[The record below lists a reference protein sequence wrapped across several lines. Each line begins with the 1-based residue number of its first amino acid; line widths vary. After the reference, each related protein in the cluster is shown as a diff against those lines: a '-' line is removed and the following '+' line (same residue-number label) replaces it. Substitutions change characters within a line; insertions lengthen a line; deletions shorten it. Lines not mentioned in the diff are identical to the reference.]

1 MATHREVE
9 RKYDVG
15 EDFRLP
21 ELSVDGVVVGA
32 PVVHDLSATYF
43 DTADYRLARARI
55 TLRRR
60 TGGADAGWHLKLPRL
75 DGTRDEV
82 HVPLGRSTKPPASL
96 VSKVRVHVRDVAL
109 QPVASIRTTRT
120 AYPLLGAGGNGDA
133 PASAVLAE
141 VADDVVTAQA
151 LGDTVT
157 LTSWREVEVELV
169 TGEPAILDTVE
180 HVLLDGGAAP
190 ASGPSKLARV
200 LAERVP
206 HTTGAS
212 HTDGSSGEV
221 QRKQS
226 KKKRKHVQ
234 PTAGDVVLA
243 HISAQAQALM
253 TADPWV
259 RADKHDAVHKMRVA
273 TRRLR
278 SALST
283 FRPYLDRERTDPLRD
298 ELRWL
303 AGVLGDARDAE
314 VMHARLRAA
323 LDAVSGEV
331 SDPASSVAGD
341 RVDADLLGRYRQA
354 HAEAVRVL
362 DGQRYFRL
370 LDALDAVVTD
380 PPFTDRASRPATKE
394 LPARVRKTWRSLE
407 ALAAAAD
414 AATDAGERETALHEV
429 RKAAKRARY
438 AGEALT
444 PAFGEDAARFAAAME
459 SLQEVLGDIQDSVV
473 TRAELRAMAARAHA
487 AGEDTFPYGRLAGLE
502 EARAERIAEDYA
514 DALRAAARTA
524 RKSWPR

>member
-1 MATHREVE
+1 MAVHQEIE
-9 RKYDVG
+9 RKYDVA

-21 ELSVDGVVVGA
+21 DLSVDGVVVGS
-32 PVVHDLSATYF
+32 PVVHELSATYF
-43 DTADYRLARARI
+43 DTADYRLARARV

-82 HVPLGRSTKPPASL
+82 HAPLGRSAKPPPSL
-96 VSKVRVHVRDVAL
+96 LSKVRVHVRDAAL

-120 AYPLLGAGGNGDA
+120 AYPLVDAAADGGAA
-133 PASAVLAE
+133 AVLAE

-151 LGDTVT
+151 LGEQVT

-169 TGEPAILDTVE
+169 TGEPAVLDAVE
-180 HVLLDGGAAP
+180 SALLDGGAVP

-200 LAERVP
+200 LADRVP
-206 HTTGAS
+206 QGGAAAAGAATGREGRGAK
-212 HTDGSSGEV
+212 G
-221 QRKQS
+221 
-226 KKKRKHVQ
+226 KKARTVAKR
-234 PTAGDVVLA
+234 TAGDVVLA
-243 HISAQAQALM
+243 HVGAQVRALQN
-253 TADPWV
+253 ADPWV
-259 RADKHDAVHKMRVA
+259 RADEHDAVHKMRVA

-283 FRPYLDRERTDPLRD
+283 FRPYVDRERTDPLRD

-314 VMHARLRAA
+314 VMHARLCASLEAA
-323 LDAVSGEV
+323 AEGQPAADQ
-331 SDPASSVAGD
+331 ASSAAAE

-354 HAEAVRVL
+354 HAEVVRVL
-362 DGQRYFRL
+362 DGKRYFRL
-370 LDALDAVVTD
+370 LDGLDAVVAD
-380 PPFTDRASRPATKE
+380 PPLSERASRPAAKE
-394 LPARVRKTWRSLE
+394 LPARARRTWRALE

-414 AATDAGERETALHEV
+414 AAADPGERETALHEV

-444 PAFGEDAARFAAAME
+444 PAFGADAAGFATAME

-473 TRAELRAMAARAHA
+473 TREELRAMAARAHA

-502 EARAERIAEDYA
+502 EARAARIGEDYA
-514 DALRAAARTA
+514 DALRAAAKTA